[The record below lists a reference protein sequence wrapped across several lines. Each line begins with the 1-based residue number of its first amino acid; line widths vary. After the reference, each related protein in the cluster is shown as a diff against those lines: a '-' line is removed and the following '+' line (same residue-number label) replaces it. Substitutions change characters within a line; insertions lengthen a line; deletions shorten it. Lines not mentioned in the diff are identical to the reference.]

1 MSATVKNERTRCF
14 PFKFNQTTLRKWRPG
29 AEHVLK
35 TTQSFIITE
44 FFLFGARGTGKSTLL
59 KSLFSDRSDVLWIDL
74 LNLDEEDAF
83 AKNHNLLEQRLAQSE
98 IQIERVVIDEVQ
110 KFPRMLDTVHR
121 LIENAALKFALT
133 GSSARKL
140 KAGGANLLAGR
151 ALVNSLFPLTHLEM
165 TNLFD
170 LESTLRW
177 GSLPIVV
184 NSKNEI
190 EKAAI
195 LRSYGQTYLK
205 EEVWG
210 EQLVRNLEPFRRFLE
225 VAAQNNGK
233 IVSFLNIA
241 LDVGADE
248 KTIKNYF
255 SVLEDTLLGFF
266 LEPFKHSFRKRLSQ
280 KPKFLLILPRIR
292 RSQGR

>member
-1 MSATVKNERTRCF
+1 M
-14 PFKFNQTTLRKWRPG
+14 
-29 AEHVLK
+29 
-35 TTQSFIITE
+35 
-44 FFLFGARGTGKSTLL
+44 
-59 KSLFSDRSDVLWIDL
+59 
-74 LNLDEEDAF
+74 
-83 AKNHNLLEQRLAQSE
+83 LEQRLAQSK
-98 IQIERVVIDEVQ
+98 IQIEWVVIDEVQ
-110 KFPRMLDTVHR
+110 KLPRMLDTVHR

-177 GSLPIVV
+177 GSLPFVV

-205 EEVWG
+205 EEVWE

-241 LDVGADE
+241 LDVGTDE

-255 SVLEDTLLGFF
+255 SVLEDQC
-266 LEPFKHSFRKRLSQ
+266 S
-280 KPKFLLILPRIR
+280 
-292 RSQGR
+292 